1 MKKILITLA
10 AITLLMAMPVLTSCS
25 VEDIPATNPVQEEL
39 AEATIIWYGT
49 GGGNVDPYILADF
62 RQFYDARPESFDRVN
77 IVAQYKASLNPL
89 VYQGLTDEEVSQKAK
104 ELAAGKTEK
113 ELEAMTM
120 EDYFFL
126 FHPKRS
132 ATYRFAV
139 DPAKTLRQQF
149 LETEPYGAMNCDF
162 TCPDSLT
169 NFINWAAK
177 AYPAKRYILVMADH
191 GGGYLPNHDVAEAAE
206 TRGMVFDDGYQN
218 GNTNGNRYKC
228 FSAKSFARAVKNADV
243 HIEGIV
249 PYLCLMNNLEFLYEV
264 KDVTDYI
271 ACSTYTLWGTI
282 GAMQSLP
289 DNLAAGLDTKT
300 ALVNFVDANVD
311 SWDKNLYDPANP
323 EEPNYYDMTLTETKR
338 LDDLAP
344 VLKEF
349 TDRLV
354 DTYQNGTAE
363 QRAAIDECTANAVKV
378 YNQFPLYDMAKYME
392 SLFLV
397 LPDVF
402 NYALYNRFAD
412 AFNACIAHQR
422 YARYLTNHN
431 YQVDYSM
438 ILAVRGHYIY
448 YVYDLSDTELQT
460 ATVYYTDGTTETYQ
474 YVTGDGDSS
483 SGSLD
488 HYVFQESGTWP
499 STFADTYQQTTF
511 DRLVGWSRWLL
522 LNETAPPA
530 WSPSS
535 FCFKLPSDDMSGIP
549 TL

>member
-1 MKKILITLA
+1 
-10 AITLLMAMPVLTSCS
+10 MPVLTSCS
-25 VEDIPATNPVQEEL
+25 VEDTPASNPVQEEL

-89 VYQGLTDEEVSQKAK
+89 VYQGLTDEEVSQKAE

-169 NFINWAAK
+169 NFINWAART
-177 AYPAKRYILVMADH
+177 YPAKRYILVMADH

-218 GNTNGNRYKC
+218 GNTSGNRYKC

-311 SWDKNLYDPANP
+311 SWDNNLYNPDHP

-338 LDDLAP
+338 LNDLAP
-344 VLKEF
+344 VLREL

-412 AFNACIAHQR
+412 AFNACIVHQR
-422 YARYLTNHN
+422 NARYLTNHN

-438 ILAVRGHYIY
+438 MLAVKGIY
-448 YVYDLSDTELQT
+448 VCYVYDAEDKNLQT

-474 YVTGDGDSS
+474 YVPGSGDSS
-483 SGSLD
+483 DGSLD
-488 HYVFQESGTWP
+488 HYDFQESGTWP
-499 STFADTYQQTTF
+499 STFADTYQLTTF

-522 LNETAPPA
+522 LNESAPPA

-535 FCFKLPSDDMSGIP
+535 FYFELPNDDMSGIP

>member
-1 MKKILITLA
+1 MKKNLLTLA
-10 AITLLMAMPVLTSCS
+10 AVLCWWVAIPIITSCS
-25 VEDIPATNPVQEEL
+25 TDNDDNPVTPIEPEAL
-39 AEATIIWYGT
+39 AECTIMWYGT
-49 GGGNVDPYILADF
+49 GGGNVDPYILTDF

-77 IVAQYKASLNPL
+77 IVAQYKASLNPS
-89 VYQGLTDEEVSQKAK
+89 VYRDMTDEEVSQKAE
-104 ELAAGKTEK
+104 ELAAGKTVD

-126 FHPKRS
+126 FHPKRG

-139 DPAKTLRQQF
+139 DPAKTLRQQM
-149 LETEPYGAMNCDF
+149 LETEPYGAMNCNF

-169 NFINWAAK
+169 NFINWAART
-177 AYPAKRYILVMADH
+177 YPAKRYILVMADH
-191 GGGYLPNHDVAEAAE
+191 GGGYLPNHDLAEAAA
-206 TRGMVFDDGYQN
+206 TRGMVFDDGYEN
-218 GNTNGNRYKC
+218 GNTIGNKHKC
-228 FSAKSFARAVKNADV
+228 FSAKSFARGVRNADV
-243 HIEGIV
+243 RPEGIV
-249 PYLCLMNNLEFLYEV
+249 LYLCLMNNLEFLYDV
-264 KDVTDYI
+264 KDVTDHI
-271 ACSTYTLWGTI
+271 VCSTYTLWGTI

-289 DNLAAGLDTKT
+289 NNMAAGLDTRA
-300 ALVNFVDANVD
+300 ALANFVDANVD
-311 SWDKNLYDPANP
+311 SWDNNLYNPDHP

-338 LDDLAP
+338 LNDLAP

-378 YNQFPLYDMAKYME
+378 VNQYPLYDMAKYME
-392 SLFLV
+392 SLSLV
-397 LPDVF
+397 LYDVF
-402 NYALYNRFAD
+402 DYAFYDRFAD

-438 ILAVRGHYIY
+438 MLAVKGCYVCYDYDTTDTKLQAATAY
-448 YVYDLSDTELQT
+448 YP
-460 ATVYYTDGTTETYQ
+460 DGTTTTSK
-474 YVTGDGDSS
+474 YVLGDDSGDG
-483 SGSLD
+483 
-488 HYVFQESGTWP
+488 HYEFQENGTWP

-535 FCFKLPSDDMSGIP
+535 FYFKLPSDDMFEIP
-549 TL
+549 VL